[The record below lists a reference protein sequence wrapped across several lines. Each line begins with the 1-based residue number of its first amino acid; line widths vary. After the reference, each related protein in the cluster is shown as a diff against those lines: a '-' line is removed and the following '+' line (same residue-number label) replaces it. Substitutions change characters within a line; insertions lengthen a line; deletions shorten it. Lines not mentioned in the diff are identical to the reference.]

1 MPVTDGEEDLDKGLF
16 TRDLETVKCIN
27 WNNKFNKN
35 NEEVLASLDSGSER
49 NSIFQEYKAQLLLKI
64 INASWRLAKINKQ
77 KISKQKKIIIG
88 FEITNNVYRTRY
100 FEATF
105 LIADILPLLISDI
118 SFLKMKN
125 LDVSWTAC
133 IIQWGQWNVEAALT
147 STNWV
152 DIIDHLYSKSCENL
166 P

>member
-64 INASWRLAKINKQ
+64 INAS
-77 KISKQKKIIIG
+77 
-88 FEITNNVYRTRY
+88 
-100 FEATF
+100 
-105 LIADILPLLISDI
+105 
-118 SFLKMKN
+118 
-125 LDVSWTAC
+125 
-133 IIQWGQWNVEAALT
+133 
-147 STNWV
+147 
-152 DIIDHLYSKSCENL
+152 
-166 P
+166 